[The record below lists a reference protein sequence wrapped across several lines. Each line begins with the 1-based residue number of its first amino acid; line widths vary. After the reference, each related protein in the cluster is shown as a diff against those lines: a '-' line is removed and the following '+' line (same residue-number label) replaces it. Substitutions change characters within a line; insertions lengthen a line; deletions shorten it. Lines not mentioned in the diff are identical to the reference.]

1 MINSFVFSVSSMS
14 LWCNLFGSNGH
25 CDRARHRLTIALMN
39 DTLCE
44 KIARLVQE
52 RGWNLEEFARQAELN
67 RLTVRSII
75 QGGERRLHNATVAAC
90 ARALG
95 LGVDELRQAP
105 IERLLPRMH
114 TPVVPGE
121 SLRRLYE
128 TASQPELAAW
138 MERNPERAAQLTPD
152 ELDELL
158 SLQGTGGP
166 LTPFGVAQA
175 VDRIERKRRLLEQ
188 AAVVASTEY
197 IDMLEAMVA
206 LMYEKVQP
214 YRERNRSEPE
224 A

>member
-1 MINSFVFSVSSMS
+1 MDD
-14 LWCNLFGSNGH
+14 NL
-25 CDRARHRLTIALMN
+25 CD
-39 DTLCE
+39 

-105 IERLLPRMH
+105 VERLLPRMH
-114 TPVVPGE
+114 APVVPGE
-121 SLRRLYE
+121 SLRRMYE

-138 MERNPERAAQLTPD
+138 MERNPERASKLTPD

-166 LTPFGVAQA
+166 LTPFGVSSA
-175 VDRIERKRRLLEQ
+175 VERIERKRRLLEQ

-197 IDMLEAMVA
+197 IDMLEAMVT

-214 YRERNRSEPE
+214 YKVRSSSRDAESDDTP
-224 A
+224 